1 MKIKK
6 GIAWTL
12 GIVIAL
18 IIVIGLMT
26 DAIVDYQWFNE
37 VGYLKVFFTSVK
49 WKAIAFIPCFAAF
62 FLIIHAYINYIK
74 TMTLKAKRLTVVRS
88 EDVRLKKIINLVSLG
103 LSFVLSLFFTGFFWY
118 RILEFVNASDFGV
131 KDPLFHK
138 DASFYIFRLPLIQ
151 SLLGVFIAVI
161 VILAIISII
170 AFGIAAGIDAE
181 RSFRTFVR
189 VKDNMAGTILAK
201 QLAILGTLFFVLL
214 SAFFYIKTFTLVYAG
229 GGVVDG
235 AGYTEVNITLP
246 MYKVICV
253 CCLAAAVVAA
263 ISIRRRK
270 VKPLFIIAVAII
282 VIIIGEGVISEIVE
296 RAVVTPNAR
305 DKESKYIS
313 YNIEMTRKAFGLDD
327 VKSLEFPVDNSLT
340 AQDIENNKST
350 VDNIRITEF
359 GLSKDVYNQMQAI
372 RTYYVFNDVDI
383 DRYMINGR
391 LRQVFI
397 AARELDLT
405 SGDAR
410 LQTWQNTHLFY
421 THGYGAVMSYTNQAS
436 STGLPEYI
444 LDDIPVQESAN
455 ISLDTPQMY
464 FGEMDY
470 DYVVVGNKSNEID
483 YPTGNDNKE
492 SRYDGKAGIRLTPF
506 NRLIYAWKFKSP
518 NLILSS
524 DISSSSRI
532 IMYRNIRDRV
542 EKIAPFLSYDED
554 PYVVV
559 ANDRM
564 YWIIDAYTYTDRY
577 PYSEDYNGINYISN
591 SVKVVV
597 DAYDGT
603 VDFYLADKNDGIA
616 KTMNKIY
623 GGIFKDINDMPEE
636 LRSHLRYSEDVFEI
650 QAQVYEKY
658 HMTNVNTFY
667 NGQDLWSIATYKD
680 SIGNISEVKAVYQ
693 VMKLPGEDKEEFIL
707 SIPYTVAGK
716 ENMVSW
722 LAVRMDSELGSMLA
736 VNFPED
742 QGIYGPQQFESKINT
757 NTEISQSMSL
767 WGQQGS
773 EVLLGETS
781 IIPIENSLLYVKSL
795 YLKAS
800 GQNSLPELKR
810 VIVQYGDTIVMEPS
824 IDKAMDALFNS
835 GPADQEDTGQGG
847 TGESTELD
855 QNTRGLI
862 KKASELFDK
871 AKQAQMSGDWAAYG
885 EYLNEL
891 EQVLGTLEES
901 LD

>member
-1 MKIKK
+1 MKVKK
-6 GIAWTL
+6 GILWTL
-12 GIVIAL
+12 GIIIAL
-18 IIVIGLMT
+18 IIAIGLMT
-26 DAIVDYQWFNE
+26 DAISDYQWFRE
-37 VGYLKVFFTSVK
+37 VGYLNVFFMDVK
-49 WKAIAFIPCFAAF
+49 WKTIVFVPSFIIF
-62 FLIIHAYINYIK
+62 FLVIRSYINYVNKIS
-74 TMTLKAKRLTVVRS
+74 LKAKKLTVVGY
-88 EDVRLKKIINLVSLG
+88 EDIKIKRVINLASLG
-103 LSFVLSLFFTGFFWY
+103 LSFVLSLIFTGFFWY
-118 RILEFVNASDFGV
+118 RILEFINASDFGV
-131 KDPLFHK
+131 KEPLFHK

-151 SLLGVFIAVI
+151 SLLGVIVAVI
-161 VILAIISII
+161 VILAVTSII
-170 AFGIAAGIDAE
+170 VYGIASGIGAE
-181 RSFRTFVR
+181 RSFRTFVK
-189 VKDNMAGTILAK
+189 VKDNLAGYLLVK
-201 QLAILGTLFFVLL
+201 QLAIFGTIFFILL
-214 SAFFYIKTFTLVYAG
+214 SGLFYIKTLTLVYAG
-229 GGVVDG
+229 GGVADG
-235 AGYTEVNITLP
+235 AGYTEVNITIP
-246 MYKVICV
+246 MYRIICV
-253 CCLAAAVVAA
+253 CCLAAAVVTA
-263 ISIRRRK
+263 IFIRKRK
-270 VKPLFIIAVAII
+270 AKPLLITAAVII
-282 VIIIGEGVISEIVE
+282 VLIIGEVVISEVVE
-296 RAVVTPNAR
+296 RVVVTPNAR

-327 VKSLEFPVDNSLT
+327 VESIEFPADNSLT
-340 AQDIENNKST
+340 AQDIESNRST

-359 GLSKDVYNQMQAI
+359 DLSKDVYNQMQAI

-383 DRYMINGR
+383 DRYMIDGE

-405 SGDAR
+405 NGDAR

-436 STGLPEYI
+436 STGLPVYI
-444 LDDIPVQESAN
+444 LDDIPVKESGN
-455 ISLDTPQMY
+455 ISLDIPQLY

-470 DYVVVGNKSNEID
+470 DYIIVGNKSNEID

-518 NLILSS
+518 NFILSR
-524 DISSSSRI
+524 DISSGSRI
-532 IMYRNIRDRV
+532 IMNRNIKDRI

-559 ANDRM
+559 ADNRM
-564 YWIIDAYTYTDRY
+564 YWIVDAYTYTDKY
-577 PYSEDYNGINYISN
+577 PFSESYNGINYICN

-623 GGIFKDINDMPEE
+623 GGIFKDISDMPQE

-667 NGQDLWSIATYKD
+667 NGQDLWSIAAYKD
-680 SIGNISEVKAVYQ
+680 RYGNISKAQAVYQ

-707 SIPYTVAGK
+707 AIPYTVGGK

-722 LAVRMDSELGSMLA
+722 LAVRMDNDLGGMLA

-773 EVLLGETS
+773 EVLLGETT
-781 IIPIENSLLYVKSL
+781 IVPIENSLLYVKSL

-824 IDKAMDALFNS
+824 IDKAMDVLFNT
-835 GPADQEDTGQGG
+835 GTPAQEEPDEGDTGSG
-847 TGESTELD
+847 TELD
-855 QNTRGLI
+855 QNTRELI

-871 AKQAQMSGDWAAYG
+871 AKQAQTSGDWAAYG
-885 EYLNEL
+885 EYLKEL
-891 EQVLGTLEES
+891 EQVLNTLDES
-901 LD
+901 LE

>member
-1 MKIKK
+1 MKVKK
-6 GIAWTL
+6 GILLTL
-12 GIVIAL
+12 GIAIAL
-18 IIVIGLMT
+18 IIAIGFMT
-26 DAIVDYQWFNE
+26 DGISDYQWFRE
-37 VGYLKVFFTSVK
+37 VGYLNVFFTAVK
-49 WKAIAFIPCFAAF
+49 WKIIVFIPFFVAF
-62 FLIIHAYINYIK
+62 FLAIRGYINYVRK
-74 TMTLKAKRLTVVRS
+74 MSLKAKKLTLVKYEEIKIR
-88 EDVRLKKIINLVSLG
+88 RIINVASLG
-103 LSFVLSLFFTGFFWY
+103 LAFVLSLLFTGLFWY
-118 RILEFVNASDFGV
+118 RILEFINSSDFGV
-131 KDPLFHK
+131 KEPLFHK

-151 SLLGVFIAVI
+151 SLLEVFMAVI
-161 VILAIISII
+161 LIFTVVSII
-170 AFGIAAGIDAE
+170 VYSIASENGSE
-181 RSFRTFVR
+181 RSFRIFAKI
-189 VKDNMAGTILAK
+189 KDNLAGTILIK
-201 QLAILGTLFFVLL
+201 HLAVFAAIFFILL
-214 SAFFYIKTFTLVYAG
+214 SGLFYIKTLTLVYAG
-229 GGVVDG
+229 GGVADG

-246 MYKVICV
+246 MYRIICV
-253 CCLAAAVVAA
+253 CCLAAAA
-263 ISIRRRK
+263 IAVIFIRKNK
-270 VKPLFIIAVAII
+270 VKPLLITAAAII
-282 VIIIGEGVISEIVE
+282 VLIIGEGIISEVVE
-296 RAVVTPNAR
+296 RVVVTPNAR
-305 DKESKYIS
+305 DKESEYIS

-327 VKSLEFPVDNSLT
+327 VESIEFPVDNSLT
-340 AQDIENNKST
+340 AQDIDNNKST

-359 GLSKDVYNQMQAI
+359 DLSNDVYNQMQAI
-372 RTYYVFNDVDI
+372 RTYYTFNDVDI
-383 DRYMINGR
+383 DRYMINGE

-405 SGDAR
+405 SGDSR

-444 LDDIPVQESAN
+444 LDDIPVHESGN
-455 ISLDTPQMY
+455 ISLDTPQLY

-492 SRYDGKAGIRLTPF
+492 SRYDGKAGIKLTPF

-518 NLILSS
+518 NFILSK
-524 DISSSSRI
+524 DISSDSRI
-532 IMYRNIRDRV
+532 IMNRNIKDRI
-542 EKIAPFLSYDED
+542 EKIAPFLSYDKD

-559 ANDRM
+559 SDGRM
-564 YWIIDAYTYTDRY
+564 YWIVDAYTYTDKY
-577 PYSEDYNGINYISN
+577 PYSESYNGINYISN

-623 GGIFKDINDMPEE
+623 GGIFKDISDMPQE

-667 NGQDLWSIATYKD
+667 NGQDLWRIASYKD
-680 SIGNISEVKAVYQ
+680 RNGNISQVEAVYQ

-707 SIPYTVAGK
+707 AIPYTVAGK

-722 LAVRMDSELGSMLA
+722 LAVRMDNDLGGMLA

-773 EVLLGETS
+773 EVLLGETT
-781 IIPIENSLLYVKSL
+781 IVPIENSLLYVKSL

-824 IDKAMDALFNS
+824 IDKAMDVLFNT
-835 GPADQEDTGQGG
+835 GKPDQEEPDGENTGGDTQ
-847 TGESTELD
+847 LD
-855 QNTRGLI
+855 QNARELI

-871 AKQAQMSGDWAAYG
+871 AKQSQTSGDWAAYG
-885 EYLNEL
+885 EYLKEL
-891 EQVLGTLEES
+891 EQVLNTLQES